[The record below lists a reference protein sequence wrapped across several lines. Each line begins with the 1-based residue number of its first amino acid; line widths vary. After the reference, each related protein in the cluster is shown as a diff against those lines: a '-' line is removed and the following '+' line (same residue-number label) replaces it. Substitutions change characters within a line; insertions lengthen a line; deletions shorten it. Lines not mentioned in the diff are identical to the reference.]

1 MINIIPEPLYFERL
15 ENPFSLGKT
24 IYLSFSNDSDT
35 QHPLKFFAGYI
46 QDFFTNFLYIECE
59 IKTEYSENREIEI
72 IENTEI
78 IEIKMVLNEEQLR
91 TKFEKIHPL
100 LDQFS
105 RSSDEAYYLSMSRS
119 TIEIIGKSY
128 KGIFYAIQSLLWYI
142 NSYDL
147 NGETLTM
154 DSFKIFDVPRFQWR
168 GLLLDEARHFQGAEA
183 VKQILD
189 IMAFLKLNTF
199 HWHLTD
205 DQGWR
210 LEIKKYPKLIEIG
223 SKRDNTQK
231 GGYLSRKTTGKPH
244 QGHYTQAQIKD
255 IIEYARK
262 RAITVVPEID
272 IPGHCMSA
280 LAAYPELSCTG
291 KNVSVPTRFGIKKDV
306 FCPGKEEVFEFLE
319 NVLDEIIDLF
329 PSEIIHI
336 GGDEVPKTRW
346 KNCEACQKRI
356 TEEGLKN
363 EKELQAYFTNRI
375 HQYLKSKD
383 KKTMGWNEITEAD
396 IDKGIIVQFWMKRLE
411 NTLKHIRKGGE
422 AVMSRF
428 SRVYLNKDY
437 VVIPQKRCY
446 FYDPIPKELE
456 KEFHSNI
463 LGTEACLWGEFIRN
477 ANRRNYMLFPRLAAF
492 SETAW
497 TLKGNK
503 NYSRY
508 QKKLDN
514 FLKYLKGKNIPY
526 ADLSKVDPCV
536 LKRIFVPILLLKEPK
551 VPIDKA

>member
-1 MINIIPEPLYFERL
+1 MIKIIPEPQYVEDSNQKVTLRREV
-15 ENPFSLGKT
+15 SLNF
-24 IYLSFSNDSDT
+24 LADSIG
-35 QHPLKFFAGYI
+35 QESKEFFADYI
-46 QDFFTNFLYIECE
+46 REFLHE
-59 IKTEYSENREIEI
+59 ICHWESEILIGEKN
-72 IENTEI
+72 NTEGETPLRIEFFLNTEKLLEEFQTKQVIPDEVSLHLDEGYFLWMEPAI
-78 IEIKMVLNEEQLR
+78 I
-91 TKFEKIHPL
+91 KIL
-100 LDQFS
+100 GS
-105 RSSDEAYYLSMSRS
+105 
-119 TIEIIGKSY
+119 SY
-128 KGIFYAIQSLLWYI
+128 KGLFYGIQSLLWYI
-142 NSYDL
+142 NSHIV
-147 NGETLTM
+147 NSGENEVLKLRGI
-154 DSFKIFDVPRFQWR
+154 KIFDVPRFQWR

-231 GGYLSRKTTGKPH
+231 GGYLSWKTTGKPH

-356 TEEGLKN
+356 NEEGLKN